1 MWNFLG
7 DNNDVNG
14 TFYYDKTSDHSRY
27 WNTFDQFVVSP
38 KLMEDIKEIK
48 VVKSVGN
55 INLADKNGI
64 PNRNISDH
72 YPLYFRLGG
81 K

>member
-1 MWNFLG
+1 MG
-7 DNNDVNG
+7 DKDNIKG

-38 KLMEDIKEIK
+38 ALIKDIDEIAIIK
-48 VVKSVGN
+48 HVGGIHLEN
-55 INLADKNGI
+55 KRGI
-64 PNRNISDH
+64 PDTDISDH
-72 YPLYFRLGG
+72 YPLYFKLGG